1 MLSTRAHSFLPLHHA
16 KPQALF
22 WCTYDLV
29 HSAWRCS
36 LLASSHAWG
45 SLHTL
50 SRAWQNCS
58 WQQHGFLLRM
68 TGADWQ
74 FCLIMKAGGR
84 RKMVCQLPQPWLPQP
99 SLFSISLPNV
109 KWQQLTPWVTE
120 LRDPLISCPCLTA
133 TTIIS
138 WIYLPTAI
146 HKARKKENAIQ
157 EMQGF
162 SYCHWRPSLCRHY
175 NAISQACNTS
185 PLIHAP
191 PPSCVFFLNV
201 HYFADVFQGICKTT
215 ELQNC
220 RCWMGPLGI
229 TKPNPP
235 TKASS
240 LK

>member
-1 MLSTRAHSFLPLHHA
+1 MLTACQQPRVGKFAHTEPCLAEL
-16 KPQALF
+16 
-22 WCTYDLV
+22 
-29 HSAWRCS
+29 
-36 LLASSHAWG
+36 LLAAAW
-45 SLHTL
+45 L
-50 SRAWQNCS
+50 
-58 WQQHGFLLRM
+58 LLRM